1 MRRTFNVIVNLRLLA
16 QVVAA
21 WQGSLHCRLNGDFTN
36 ESDPKEYAPDP
47 YKLFAGTFERV

>member
-1 MRRTFNVIVNLRLLA
+1 MRRTFNVIVNFRLLA